1 MLVPFENL
9 CHNNQFMSRFVYI
22 TLAIIFSFVFSN
34 AEVWKADKFWTDE
47 TSTEFATWMQ
57 KEWRK
62 DFFSRKKLS
71 DGSPNIF
78 YGLRLDCAD
87 TVYSSKIIFSYLHK
101 YHFSINDPTGG
112 KKLIT
117 NEMNR
122 WDNLP
127 EAKRVTAFLKLMY
140 NLVSTKSLPG
150 DTYPV
155 ALTSNSISPG
165 MLILTTKKNHHSW
178 TIKNIFD
185 TGIPHLVF
193 NSTVGAY
200 SSLNLQER
208 KSWPNGEWVFE
219 DDNTPTG
226 SAGIRN
232 WKPEAYISEPA
243 WKVPGYSE
251 DQYKQKPSLWRKNL
265 ETLLKIK
272 DESTDGKLKRL
283 LENVC
288 NDIKQRHDAVKEAS
302 QFILDNKINCLN
314 EADFDTYSTPSR
326 DKRLADEFI
335 SLREA
340 YQDALKTKDLNEVK
354 LSNQLNKIFPNPEL
368 KISEENKVMQSLA
381 IDENS
386 ICSTVYHSYNEG
398 TNKTID
404 MAELKRR
411 LFNKTLS
418 SNPNDPEEVRFGE
431 KRPVK
436 NSCPSWGSLELTWNE

>member
-1 MLVPFENL
+1 MKKLFILLFCLQPF
-9 CHNNQFMSRFVYI
+9 
-22 TLAIIFSFVFSN
+22 FSQ
-34 AEVWKADKFWTDE
+34 AEVWKSEKYWTEE
-47 TSTEFATWMQ
+47 TSHQFSIWMS

-62 DFFSRKKLS
+62 DFFSRKKLA

-87 TVYSSKIIFSYLHK
+87 TVYSSKIIFSFYHK
-101 YHFSINDPTGG
+101 YHFAINDPTGG

-117 NEMNR
+117 NEMTR
-122 WDNLP
+122 WDHLP
-127 EAKRVTAFLKLMY
+127 ETQRITAFLRYIY
-140 NLVSTKSLPG
+140 NLVSTKSLPN

-155 ALTSNSISPG
+155 ALKPQSIAPG

-200 SSLNLQER
+200 SGLNLQER

-219 DDNTPTG
+219 EDRSPLG
-226 SAGIRN
+226 FAGLRN
-232 WKPEAYISEPA
+232 WKPQSFISEPA

-251 DQYKQKPSLWRKNL
+251 DQYQLKPSLWKKNL
-265 ETLLKIK
+265 EALLKVK
-272 DESTDGKLKRL
+272 DETTEAQLQRL

-288 NDIKQRHDAVKEAS
+288 NDIKQRNEAVKEAS
-302 QFILDNKINCLN
+302 QFMVDNKISCMN

-340 YQDALKTKDLNEVK
+340 YKEALRKTELAEGS
-354 LSNQLNKIFPNPEL
+354 LLFLQLQKIFPQASESIANESKITPEQTL
-368 KISEENKVMQSLA
+368 TEHSLCNSQYLSS
-381 IDENS
+381 IDGK
-386 ICSTVYHSYNEG
+386 TR
-398 TNKTID
+398 TID
-404 MAELKRR
+404 MSEIKRR
-411 LFNKTLS
+411 LFLKKLS

-431 KRPVK
+431 KSKSK
-436 NSCPSWGSLELTWNE
+436 NSCPSWGQLELHWNE